1 MQGIVWILFFYLLG
15 CVVSA
20 LTGNFIPGSVVGM
33 LLLFGALS
41 AGWLRPW
48 RMKRA
53 AGFLLD
59 NMMLFFIPVG
69 VGLIASYSLVSK
81 YLAAILVSS
90 IVSTVLVIVVV
101 GMIEQKLEG
110 KRREDSHTPEN
121 SARPNPAASAM
132 PTPVAP
138 PGIESTGAEPTAARA
153 PETATPS
160 NPGRHE

>member
-81 YLAAILVSS
+81 YLAAIL
-90 IVSTVLVIVVV
+90 STVLVIVVV

-132 PTPVAP
+132 PAPVAP

>member
-81 YLAAILVSS
+81 YLAAILVAS

-121 SARPNPAASAM
+121 PAASAM
-132 PTPVAP
+132 PAPVAP

>member
-59 NMMLFFIPVG
+59 NMMLFFVPGG
-69 VGLIASYSLVSK
+69 VGLITSYTLLSRYMLAIIVASL
-81 YLAAILVSS
+81 
-90 IVSTVLVIVVV
+90 VSTVLVIAVV
-101 GMIEQKLEG
+101 GLVEQKLES
-110 KRREDSHTPEN
+110 KRDSAKNGQKEDAGTH
-121 SARPNPAASAM
+121 
-132 PTPVAP
+132 
-138 PGIESTGAEPTAARA
+138 
-153 PETATPS
+153 
-160 NPGRHE
+160 